1 MTDPE
6 KSRFDQV
13 LGDVMTPESA
23 PLEEL
28 SPVAR
33 QSSIDAI
40 LAASAVPQDA
50 SDDSDDEHA
59 WARVAFAAAAALL
72 AVVGVAWSVVGDVAT
87 EREVVER
94 EEDIARSVSPGMEPS
109 VEPKPAGV
117 RFDAQE
123 PSRLLVGQVIEA
135 REDGAVATVDST
147 RAALE
152 DGASLRL
159 KERSK
164 ERLMFSLDRGSARF
178 VVDPEREQFVGI
190 QTPDAFVSV
199 VGTVF
204 TVTVTEGNTHVEVER
219 GKVAFAPHGMKGIYV
234 ERGQDADSSENLWV
248 PLESYALE
256 YDKKVAA
263 EQKRAFEQVAKRV
276 NEQPPSKEKGIDLFA
291 RESAPAREDKA
302 KVVEDEVDVA
312 RHPGARDLLARAR
325 KARAEQDWE
334 EAARLYNLLISIHP
348 RDPAAKPS
356 MVSLAKLSLE
366 KLARPEKARYWSSRY
381 LREAP
386 DDAPLRRDARAL
398 HARSLEVLGV
408 R

>member
-1 MTDPE
+1 MGKTTKNLMT
-6 KSRFDQV
+6 K
-13 LGDVMTPESA
+13 A
-23 PLEEL
+23 
-28 SPVAR
+28 
-33 QSSIDAI
+33 
-40 LAASAVPQDA
+40 
-50 SDDSDDEHA
+50 
-59 WARVAFAAAAALL
+59 
-72 AVVGVAWSVVGDVAT
+72 
-87 EREVVER
+87 
-94 EEDIARSVSPGMEPS
+94 
-109 VEPKPAGV
+109 
-117 RFDAQE
+117 
-123 PSRLLVGQVIEA
+123 
-135 REDGAVATVDST
+135 
-147 RAALE
+147 
-152 DGASLRL
+152 
-159 KERSK
+159 
-164 ERLMFSLDRGSARF
+164 
-178 VVDPEREQFVGI
+178 
-190 QTPDAFVSV
+190 
-199 VGTVF
+199 
-204 TVTVTEGNTHVEVER
+204 
-219 GKVAFAPHGMKGIYV
+219 
-234 ERGQDADSSENLWV
+234 
-248 PLESYALE
+248 
-256 YDKKVAA
+256 DKKVAA
-263 EQKRAFEQVAKRV
+263 EQKRALEQVAKRV